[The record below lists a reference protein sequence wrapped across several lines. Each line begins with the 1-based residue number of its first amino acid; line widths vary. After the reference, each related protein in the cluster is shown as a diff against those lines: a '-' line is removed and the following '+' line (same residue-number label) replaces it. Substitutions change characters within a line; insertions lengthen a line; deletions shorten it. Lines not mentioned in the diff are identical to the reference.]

1 MKTTFSLKYSA
12 SYCRFNGVYSRNN
25 LPKRIKDEAYVI
37 NLDEDADVSTHWIIL
52 YVKNIEI
59 IYFDSFGAE
68 HVLKEIKTF
77 IRHKNIKTN
86 VFRIQE
92 NNSIMCGYFC
102 IGFIDFMF
110 ASKTL
115 IDYTS
120 LFSPCYFEKMII

>member
-1 MKTTFSLKYSA
+1 M

-25 LPKRIKDEAYVI
+25 LPKRIKDEAYVKD
-37 NLDEDADVSTHWIIL
+37 LDEVADVSRHWIIL

-59 IYFDSFGAE
+59 IRVE

-77 IRHKNIKTN
+77 ITHKNIKTN

>member
-1 MKTTFSLKYSA
+1 MKTTFSLKYSV

-37 NLDEDADVSTHWIIL
+37 DLDEDADVSTHWIIL
-52 YVKNIEI
+52 HVKNIEI

-68 HVLKEIKTF
+68 HVLKEIKTS

-120 LFSPCYFEKMII
+120 LFSTCYFEKMII

>member
-37 NLDEDADVSTHWIIL
+37 DLDEVADVSTHWIIL

-59 IYFDSFGAE
+59 IRVE

-77 IRHKNIKTN
+77 ITHKNIKTN

-120 LFSPCYFEKMII
+120 LFSPCYFEKMVI

>member
-37 NLDEDADVSTHWIIL
+37 DLDEVADVSTHWIIL

-59 IYFDSFGAE
+59 IRVE

-77 IRHKNIKTN
+77 ITHKNIKTN

>member
-1 MKTTFSLKYSA
+1 M

-115 IDYTS
+115 IDYAS

>member
-37 NLDEDADVSTHWIIL
+37 DLDEVADVSTHWIIL

-59 IYFDSFGAE
+59 IRVE

-77 IRHKNIKTN
+77 ITHKNMKTN

>member
-1 MKTTFSLKYSA
+1 M

-37 NLDEDADVSTHWIIL
+37 DFDEVADVSRHWIIL

-59 IYFDSFGAE
+59 IRVE

-77 IRHKNIKTN
+77 ITHKNIKTN

>member
-1 MKTTFSLKYSA
+1 MKTTFSLKYSV

-25 LPKRIKDEAYVI
+25 LPKRIKDEAYVTD
-37 NLDEDADVSTHWIIL
+37 LDEDADVSTNWIIL

-59 IYFDSFGAE
+59 IYFGSSGAE

-77 IRHKNIKTN
+77 IRHKNIKTK
-86 VFRIQE
+86 VFRIRE
-92 NNSIMCGYFC
+92 NDSIMCGYFC
-102 IGFIDFMF
+102 IGFIGFMF

>member
-37 NLDEDADVSTHWIIL
+37 DLDEVADVSRHWIIL

-59 IYFDSFGAE
+59 IRVE

-77 IRHKNIKTN
+77 ITHKNIKTN

-120 LFSPCYFEKMII
+120 LFSPCYFEKMVI